1 MRKILL
7 AGATA
12 LPLLLGGCVTVE
24 QPEKPI
30 DINLNVKIEQEVL
43 VRLQQDVASL
53 IDENPEAFPGPAE
66 GSAPPP
72 PAPEGDGQ

>member
-7 AGATA
+7 AGASA
-12 LPLLLGGCVTVE
+12 LPLLLCGCVTVE

-53 IDENPEAFPGPAE
+53 IDDNPEAFPAPVDE
-66 GSAPPP
+66 TPPP
-72 PAPEGDGQ
+72 PAPEGEGQ